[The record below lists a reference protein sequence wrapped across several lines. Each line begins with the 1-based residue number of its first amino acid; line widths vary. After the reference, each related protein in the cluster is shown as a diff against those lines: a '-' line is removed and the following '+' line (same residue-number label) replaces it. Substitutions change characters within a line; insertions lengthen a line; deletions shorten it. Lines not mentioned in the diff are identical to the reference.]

1 MTRSSR
7 IILVAV
13 LAAPALAAAVA
24 VPALTTSSTS
34 STTAT
39 TAVSKTI
46 YACLTDR
53 HTLTRVSVTKPP
65 TCPPGTVP
73 VQWEGQV
80 GDPVPSPS
88 ASPATTSPAPSP
100 SSTTSSPDPTATSQS
115 PTAPPP
121 AGSWACTTSAPS
133 GNCGAYDYASITNSN
148 GYNTYVGNNCWA
160 DPQCKQTISANN
172 PGDWQVVATHPA
184 GNTAVRTYPDVQQ
197 LFNNWCSGG
206 GWGNCHNDTPVSGLA
221 QLTSTYAETT
231 PRGGTIAQFAW
242 DIWTSNNSGYPN
254 EIMVW
259 VDNSK
264 RGSGGATQVGTATI
278 AGQDWTIYKYGS
290 GELIWSLGAPG
301 TFAQQGSGTV
311 DLLAILKASIARGL
325 MSPNAVIGQID
336 VGWEICSTGG
346 AAETF
351 RVSKY
356 TLTGAPL

>member
-1 MTRSSR
+1 
-7 IILVAV
+7 
-13 LAAPALAAAVA
+13 
-24 VPALTTSSTS
+24 
-34 STTAT
+34 
-39 TAVSKTI
+39 
-46 YACLTDR
+46 
-53 HTLTRVSVTKPP
+53 
-65 TCPPGTVP
+65 